1 MDLVFIF
8 YNNLKFE
15 DNKKFTIEFSNDD
28 RLQGVM
34 FLKNNDYYLT
44 SMSCYIQLTNDLTEL
59 THYDDVKKISDLSN
73 DILKNGIDYSYI
85 EKELEVTFGDNVK
98 IELEPIKCN
107 RALSV
112 EIVEFFD
119 YVTKQK
125 RFVLIYS
132 PYKELKEF
140 GLKFQRKKTR
150 NIGRYTITMKEEND
164 QLYLEKELF

>member
-1 MDLVFIF
+1 M
-8 YNNLKFE
+8 
-15 DNKKFTIEFSNDD
+15 
-28 RLQGVM
+28 
-34 FLKNNDYYLT
+34 
-44 SMSCYIQLTNDLTEL
+44 NDLTEL

-85 EKELEVTFGDNVK
+85 EKELEVTFGDNFK
-98 IELEPIKCN
+98 IELEPIKSHRD

-112 EIVEFFD
+112 EIVEFFE

-132 PYKELKEF
+132 LYKELKEF
-140 GLKFQRKKTR
+140 GLKFQRKKTG

-164 QLYLEKELF
+164 QLYLEKELFFDEKNILANTVKEYDNKNVCF

>member
-1 MDLVFIF
+1 MIL
-8 YNNLKFE
+8 LK
-15 DNKKFTIEFSNDD
+15 
-28 RLQGVM
+28 
-34 FLKNNDYYLT
+34 
-44 SMSCYIQLTNDLTEL
+44 L

-73 DILKNGIDYSYI
+73 DILKNGIDYLYI

-98 IELEPIKCN
+98 IELEPIKSN

-125 RFVLIYS
+125 SFVLIYS

-140 GLKFQRKKTR
+140 GLKFQRKKTG

-164 QLYLEKELF
+164 QLYLEKELFFDEKKVLANVKE

>member
-1 MDLVFIF
+1 
-8 YNNLKFE
+8 
-15 DNKKFTIEFSNDD
+15 
-28 RLQGVM
+28 M

-107 RALSV
+107 CALSV

-164 QLYLEKELF
+164 QPYLEKELF

>member
-1 MDLVFIF
+1 MDPVFIF

-15 DNKKFTIEFSNDD
+15 DNKKLTIEFSNDD

-44 SMSCYIQLTNDLTEL
+44 SISCYIQLTNDLTEL
-59 THYDDVKKISDLSN
+59 THYDDVKKISDLSS
-73 DILKNGIDYSYI
+73 DILKNGIDYLYI
-85 EKELEVTFGDNVK
+85 EKELEVTFGNNVK
-98 IELEPIKCN
+98 IELEPIKTN

-125 RFVLIYS
+125 
-132 PYKELKEF
+132 
-140 GLKFQRKKTR
+140 GL
-150 NIGRYTITMKEEND
+150 Y
-164 QLYLEKELF
+164 

>member
-1 MDLVFIF
+1 M
-8 YNNLKFE
+8 
-15 DNKKFTIEFSNDD
+15 
-28 RLQGVM
+28 
-34 FLKNNDYYLT
+34 
-44 SMSCYIQLTNDLTEL
+44 NDLTEL

-85 EKELEVTFGDNVK
+85 EKELEVTFGDNFK
-98 IELEPIKCN
+98 IELEPIKSHRD

-112 EIVEFFD
+112 EIVEFFE

-132 PYKELKEF
+132 LYKELKEF
-140 GLKFQRKKTR
+140 GLKFQRKKTG

-164 QLYLEKELF
+164 QLYLKKELFFDEKNILANTVKEYDNKNVCF